1 MNLRPRAIS
10 VTLAIGLLT
19 TMGVAQA
26 ERALIEP
33 SQIQEAI
40 TIETAIEAQSA
51 TAAPTDTAW
60 YAVLKGS
67 TPVLITAPH
76 ATKPYREGSYRFSDG
91 AGTAALAKLLNT
103 LTCATVIYTQ
113 YRSPSDPNYYD
124 DNAFKAEVAELIK
137 QHKPKLLIDL
147 HGSSTSRP
155 YDVDFGTM
163 EGTWLLGR
171 TDIVPSLRK
180 ALRKE
185 GLRNFSDD
193 YFPAAKHHTLT
204 RFASSLG
211 VPSVQL
217 EINST
222 WLLPSQGDI
231 YAQRFSQLLQGLTR
245 YIRNTNDTEN
255 GACRAGGV

>member
-163 EGTWLLGR
+163 EGTSLLGR

>member
-1 MNLRPRAIS
+1 M
-10 VTLAIGLLT
+10 V
-19 TMGVAQA
+19 QA

-33 SQIQEAI
+33 SQIQDAI
-40 TIETAIEAQSA
+40 AIETAIEAQSA

-147 HGSSTSRP
+147 
-155 YDVDFGTM
+155 
-163 EGTWLLGR
+163 
-171 TDIVPSLRK
+171 
-180 ALRKE
+180 
-185 GLRNFSDD
+185 
-193 YFPAAKHHTLT
+193 
-204 RFASSLG
+204 
-211 VPSVQL
+211 
-217 EINST
+217 
-222 WLLPSQGDI
+222 
-231 YAQRFSQLLQGLTR
+231 
-245 YIRNTNDTEN
+245 
-255 GACRAGGV
+255 